1 MHGLALLCCWW
12 VSCSMSSS
20 NVAGKL
26 RELLS
31 AHGLQCLGMLKPD
44 YAWPLYR
51 ISRVVEGLHMHAC
64 FRRSLRILPIL
75 FVGFVALSPSARCEL
90 MDSATAEQMR
100 PIEPSPTDAA
110 KPARKAANKRLSKT
124 ARELGG
130 ADERDAAGMPRL
142 TEAEAKEALDQ
153 ELSLKV
159 GKQMRSD
166 DYPDEARRQRWT
178 GTALVEV
185 LIAADGLIKR
195 VELARTSGF
204 PIL

>member
-1 MHGLALLCCWW
+1 
-12 VSCSMSSS
+12 
-20 NVAGKL
+20 
-26 RELLS
+26 
-31 AHGLQCLGMLKPD
+31 
-44 YAWPLYR
+44 
-51 ISRVVEGLHMHAC
+51 
-64 FRRSLRILPIL
+64 
-75 FVGFVALSPSARCEL
+75 
-90 MDSATAEQMR
+90 MR

-204 PIL
+204 PILDERALDVVRRVPKLFVPIRLRGGEQRAQVPIGFYLQD